1 MNAEPKKTDRTPER
15 LSLRE
20 ALRQA
25 PGRFWRS
32 CLHNWGWKLLSIF
45 LALCLWA
52 GLISQDPTLT
62 RERVFTDVP
71 VTLIGEDTLIRNGMV
86 VLSGLEKDTLL
97 VRLQADVP
105 QRAYSA
111 TVASNY
117 NPRIDLSRITQTG
130 EQTLRILTTSST
142 TYGTVDIIS
151 PDSLTVVVD
160 EYVTNYRVPVSIN
173 AVGVYPEG
181 FYGSTPLLDPSSVAV
196 SGPKSIV
203 DKITNL
209 YVDYDVSRLAAKEGL
224 VRTALP
230 MRFTDADGN
239 EVDGSR
245 LSVTSASVVLRTITV
260 EQRLYPTKTLSVA
273 SLALTKGQPA
283 SGYVL
288 KGITAMPA
296 TVLAAGDSSSLE
308 ALETLFTD
316 SPVDIEGK
324 SESFTVEIALRKPG
338 SLYYLSDS
346 TVNLQIE
353 IVPVLT
359 TKTFENIRLSLR
371 GTELS
376 AALEQN
382 RVTVTVSGPQN
393 TVDKLTASMLSAYVD
408 ASGLDN
414 GEHILPVIAEIDG
427 EQAAGIT
434 CVTTPA
440 SITVMLTAKEP

>member
-15 LSLRE
+15 ISLRE
-20 ALRQA
+20 ALKQA

-32 CLHNWGWKLLSIF
+32 CVHNWGWKLLSLF
-45 LALCLWA
+45 LAICLWA
-52 GLISQDPTLT
+52 GLITQDPTLT
-62 RERVFTDVP
+62 RERTFIDVP
-71 VTLIGEDTLIRNGMV
+71 ITLIGEDTLIRSGMV
-86 VLSGLEKDTLL
+86 VLSGLDEESLL
-97 VRLQADVP
+97 ARLRADVP
-105 QRAYSA
+105 QRAYSTA
-111 TVASNY
+111 LASNY

-142 TYGTVDIIS
+142 TYGTVDVIS

-173 AVGVYPEG
+173 TIGDYPAG

-203 DKITNL
+203 DRITNL
-209 YVDYDVSRLAAKEGL
+209 YVDYDVSRLAAQEGL

-239 EVDGSR
+239 QVDGSM

-273 SLALTKGQPA
+273 ALALTEGQPA
-283 SGYVL
+283 DGYAL
-288 KGITAMPA
+288 KSITAMPA
-296 TVLAAGDSSSLE
+296 TILAAGDGGALE

-324 SESFTVEIALRKPG
+324 SESFTVEIALRKPT
-338 SLYYLSDS
+338 SIYYLSDA
-346 TVNLQIE
+346 TINLQIE

-359 TKTFENIRLSLR
+359 TKTFENIKLNVQWA
-371 GTELS
+371 ELP
-376 AALEQN
+376 ATLAQN
-382 RVTVTVSGPQN
+382 RITVTVSGPKN
-393 TVDKLTASMLSAYVD
+393 TVDKLSASMISAHVD
-408 ASGLDN
+408 ASGL
-414 GEHILPVIAEIDG
+414 GGGQHVLPIIAEIKT
-427 EQAAGIT
+427 EQTADIT

-440 SITVMLTAKEP
+440 SVTVTLTAKEP